1 MRISD
6 WSSDVCSSDLPA
18 EDFQRMIERSDE
30 IGGRV
35 DKRPVEV
42 KYHCVDFLA
51 PHRHSDARP
60 GTATQGPIMRSA
72 FRSGHSGASNG
83 SCGLTIVVRRSE
95 EHTSELQSLMRISYA
110 VFFLKK
116 Q

>member
-1 MRISD
+1 
-6 WSSDVCSSDLPA
+6 
-18 EDFQRMIERSDE
+18 MIERSDE

-42 KYHCVDFLA
+42 KYHCVDFRA

-72 FRSGHSGASNG
+72 FRSGHSGAPNG
-83 SCGLTIVVRRSE
+83 SCGVTIVVRSP
-95 EHTSELQSLMRISYA
+95 SLHFRRLADRKSVVSGKSGSVRVKLGGRRII
-110 VFFLKK
+110 KK
-116 Q
+116 KKNRKK

>member
-1 MRISD
+1 
-6 WSSDVCSSDLPA
+6 
-18 EDFQRMIERSDE
+18 MIERSDE

-42 KYHCVDFLA
+42 KYHCVDFRA

-72 FRSGHSGASNG
+72 FRSGHSGASHG
-83 SCGLTIVVRRSE
+83 SCGVTIVVRSP
-95 EHTSELQSLMRISYA
+95 SLPFRRIAPLLKLVTIWYYVNRGRAKA
-110 VFFLKK
+110 VEGTDGTE
-116 Q
+116 